1 MAAGSSSVCV
11 ALFKNTPPIGREN
24 MPNIRI
30 DARIPLGNR
39 LLGSYDHPPSVWI
52 GQHDV
57 CFS

>member
-39 LLGSYDHPPSVWI
+39 LLGSYDQPAFGMDRSAR
-52 GQHDV
+52 
-57 CFS
+57 CLFL